1 MSSIPIVGKV
11 FKAIKKNKILSAIVV
26 AAVVYFT
33 VGAAMEYFSASG
45 ATTAAAGGS
54 MAATTTASTTAATAA
69 GATGA
74 ASTGT
79 ALTAGTATTATAAA
93 GAEVGIAGITG
104 AGGAGTGLAAAETA
118 GAATSVFGTALPA
131 VAPAVPTGGGMLG
144 WMAKNPMATMML
156 GQGVAGAAGSY
167 EEGKAQEAMIAQR
180 ERERKDRGLFGF
192 DYEGQPAGVI
202 SSAMQQPE
210 VAQQQVQAA
219 QAPIVAGQ
227 QIAAPG
233 TMPQQIPIQRKD
245 LPKLNQAGQIAL
257 G

>member
-1 MSSIPIVGKV
+1 MSGIPVIGKV
-11 FKAIKKNKILSAIVV
+11 FDAIKKNKILKAIVV

-33 VGAAMEYFSASG
+33 VGAAMEYFAASG
-45 ATTAAAGGS
+45 ASTAAAGGT
-54 MAATTTASTTAATAA
+54 MAATTTASTAAATTA

-74 ASTGT
+74 ASTGA
-79 ALTAGTATTATAAA
+79 ALTSGAAAAPVVAGTAAAAAPVIAAPAAAGAAAAGTTAAGTAAA
-93 GAEVGIAGITG
+93 GGVT
-104 AGGAGTGLAAAETA
+104 
-118 GAATSVFGTALPA
+118 
-131 VAPAVPTGGGMLG
+131 G
-144 WMAKNPMATMML
+144 WMAANPMTTMIL

-167 EEGKAQEAMIAQR
+167 EERKAQEDAIAQR

-202 SSAMQQPE
+202 TSAMQQPAPA
-210 VAQQQVQAA
+210 VAPQQVQAA

-245 LPKLNQAGQIAL
+245 LPKLNQSGQIAL